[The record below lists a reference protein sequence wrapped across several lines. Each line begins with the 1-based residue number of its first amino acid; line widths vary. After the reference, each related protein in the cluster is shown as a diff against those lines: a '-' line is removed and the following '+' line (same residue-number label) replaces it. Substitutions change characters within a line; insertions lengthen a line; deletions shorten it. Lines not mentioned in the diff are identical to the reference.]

1 LFARNASERSDTM
14 RRKLLTP
21 YLFLVP
27 ACIILG
33 AFIFYPLL
41 QAIWMSFTDYNM
53 ISDPSFVG
61 LENYKE
67 IIEDDLF
74 WKTLGQTFLYL
85 IVVVPTLVILP
96 IFLAILVNQK
106 IKGIGFFRSAYY
118 VPVVTSMVVVGIT
131 WKWVYADQGILNYLL
146 QSIGIIDGPVHWLTS
161 PTTSIFAVMAVT
173 VWKGLGYY
181 MVIYL
186 AGLQAIPSDLYEAAD
201 IDGANKWKQ
210 IFHITIP
217 MLMPSIIIVTIMS
230 SISAM
235 KVFEEIY
242 VMTGGGPL
250 NSSKTL
256 VFYIYQEAFEK
267 LRMGYASAVGVIL
280 LLITLVLSIFNLK
293 VMSKKET
300 AL

>member
-1 LFARNASERSDTM
+1 M
-14 RRKLLTP
+14 KRKPLTP

-41 QAIWMSFTDYNM
+41 QAVWMSFTDYNM
-53 ISDPSFVG
+53 ISDPAFVG
-61 LENYKE
+61 FENYKE
-67 IIEDDLF
+67 IVEDDLF

-118 VPVVTSMVVVGIT
+118 VPVVTSMIVVGIT

-146 QSIGIIDGPVHWLTS
+146 ESVGIIDGPVHWLTS
-161 PTTSIFAVMAVT
+161 PTSSIFAVMAVT

-186 AGLQAIPSDLYEAAD
+186 AGLQAIPSDLFEAAD

-280 LLITLVLSIFNLK
+280 LLITLVLSILNLK

>member
-1 LFARNASERSDTM
+1 M

-67 IIEDDLF
+67 IVEDDLF

-146 QSIGIIDGPVHWLTS
+146 QSIGIINGPVHWLTS

-201 IDGANKWKQ
+201 IDGASKWKQ

>member
-1 LFARNASERSDTM
+1 M
-14 RRKLLTP
+14 KRKPLTP

-41 QAIWMSFTDYNM
+41 QAVWMSFTDYNM
-53 ISDPSFVG
+53 ISDPAFVG
-61 LENYKE
+61 FENYKE
-67 IIEDDLF
+67 IVEDDLF

-146 QSIGIIDGPVHWLTS
+146 ESVGIIDGPVHWLTS
-161 PTTSIFAVMAVT
+161 PTSSIFAVMAVT

-186 AGLQAIPSDLYEAAD
+186 AGLQAIPSDLFEAAD

-280 LLITLVLSIFNLK
+280 LLITLVLSILNLK

>member
-1 LFARNASERSDTM
+1 M

-67 IIEDDLF
+67 IFEDDLF

-85 IVVVPTLVILP
+85 IVVVPTLVVLP